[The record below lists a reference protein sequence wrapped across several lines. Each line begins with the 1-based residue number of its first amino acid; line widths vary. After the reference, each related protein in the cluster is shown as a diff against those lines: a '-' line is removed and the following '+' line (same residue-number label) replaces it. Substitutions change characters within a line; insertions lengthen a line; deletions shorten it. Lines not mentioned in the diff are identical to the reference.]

1 MNMNAAANNAIT
13 CRAAT
18 TADLPA
24 LAELR
29 WEMEVERH
37 GDQFSLAVYT
47 EAFDSAMR
55 ADMERGSFR
64 AWVAEAEGS
73 LVACVVLLWSPFPP
87 HFEQFGRKRGFV
99 SSVYTR
105 PEFRRRG
112 LGRTLMRMLMET
124 SRELGVTRLVLWAS
138 DMGRPLYEELGFAPS
153 RAMEFNF

>member
-13 CRAAT
+13 YREAT
-18 TADLPA
+18 TVDIPA
-24 LAELR
+24 LAKLR

-37 GDQFSLAVYT
+37 GTQFSLEVYT
-47 EAFDSAMR
+47 EAFDRAMR

-87 HFEQFGRKRGFV
+87 HFEQIGRKRGFV

-105 PEFRRRG
+105 PEYRRSG
-112 LGRTLMRMLMET
+112 IGRTLMRMLLDA
-124 SRELGVTRLVLWAS
+124 SRQLGVTRLVLWAS
-138 DMGRPLYEELGFAPS
+138 DMGRPLYEELGFTPS
-153 RAMEFNF
+153 RAMEINL